1 MDYKPVK
8 EKFMKDGFTHTLLK
22 RKGDVAIY
30 EQRKTKNTI
39 RYEVI
44 IINRHN
50 GYNLGDTYIEP
61 SETYPSTS
69 EWGIRGWTYVDLT
82 NAEEKFKSLLK

>member
-30 EQRKTKNTI
+30 EQRKAKN
-39 RYEVI
+39 
-44 IINRHN
+44 
-50 GYNLGDTYIEP
+50 
-61 SETYPSTS
+61 
-69 EWGIRGWTYVDLT
+69 
-82 NAEEKFKSLLK
+82 

>member
-1 MDYKPVK
+1 MNYKLIK
-8 EKFMKDGFTHTLLK
+8 EKFIKDGYTHTLLK
-22 RKGDVAIY
+22 RKSDVAIY
-30 EQRKTKNTI
+30 EQRKNKNNI
-39 RYEVI
+39 RYEVV

-69 EWGIRGWTYVDLT
+69 EWGLRGWTFVDLT
-82 NAEEKFKSLLK
+82 KAEEKFKSLLK